1 MAFLF
6 EVFLTI
12 SLQSGGL
19 SLIRFLRIS
28 LKLGLEEVDPVG
40 ATGDD
45 LRDLADLGEALD
57 LVDLVLD
64 GVGGPEDPPEVDVLG
79 DVELRVTLV
88 LM

>member
-6 EVFLTI
+6 EVFVII
-12 SLQSGGL
+12 SLLSGGL

-40 ATGDD
+40 ANGDD
-45 LRDLADLGEALD
+45 LLDLADLGEALD

-64 GVGGPEDPPEVDVLG
+64 GVGGPEVAPDVVVFG
-79 DVELRVTLV
+79 EVELLVTLV
-88 LM
+88 LV